1 MEERIEAEQ
10 EEKKPS
16 GVDARVLA
24 ISAGVSAPLD
34 IDAASLG
41 LVVESAIRKRP
52 VSTIDNPANVEVR
65 RLGLV
70 GDEQA
75 DLSVHGG
82 LDKAVY
88 MYPVEHYDWWQQR
101 RREADAAGADLPL
114 TFGALGE
121 NITTTGLLEESLW
134 IGDHIEIDG
143 VVLRVEAPR
152 NPCFKLNA
160 VMGYKRA
167 VRHMLLSGYA
177 GVYLSVVETGHLSA
191 GSSIR
196 IVPGRRE
203 ETIAAML
210 DWRRSRA
217 RREP

>member
-1 MEERIEAEQ
+1 M
-10 EEKKPS
+10 
-16 GVDARVLA
+16 
-24 ISAGVSAPLD
+24 
-34 IDAASLG
+34 
-41 LVVESAIRKRP
+41 
-52 VSTIDNPANVEVR
+52 
-65 RLGLV
+65 
-70 GDEQA
+70 
-75 DLSVHGG
+75 
-82 LDKAVY
+82 
-88 MYPVEHYDWWQQR
+88 
-101 RREADAAGADLPL
+101 
-114 TFGALGE
+114 
-121 NITTTGLLEESLW
+121 W